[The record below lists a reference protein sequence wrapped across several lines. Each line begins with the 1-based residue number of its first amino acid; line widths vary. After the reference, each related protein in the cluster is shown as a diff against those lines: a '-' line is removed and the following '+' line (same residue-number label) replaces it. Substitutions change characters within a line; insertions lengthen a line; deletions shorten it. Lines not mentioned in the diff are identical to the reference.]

1 MAKILVYQLYPVAWK
16 TGLKGMIEMIPR
28 IARLDV
34 DYIWFSPLYFSPR
47 FDQGYDIADYKVIDP
62 RFGTIEEFDIF
73 VEIAHRF
80 GVGVLMDLVLNHT
93 STEHRW
99 FKESPEY
106 YCWSKEPPMAWENL
120 FDKGSAWEYDES
132 RGYYYLHL
140 FHSKQADLR
149 WFNNCGEELNVSLV
163 NEFREIVR
171 FWTKYHKVDGFRL
184 DVPQSINKDFS
195 KEKLTF
201 SDMICGTQAIEVINA
216 IFPRNQENSP
226 FLMMECFDPMYGP
239 VVEKYYKRTAVDYAL
254 NVLLKDNAFDEKGM
268 YSDAFKRNIDV
279 DGLMLDFESHD
290 SIRFPSRGYD
300 PKYGIRKLFD
310 SGVEGICIYQG
321 QELGLSN
328 PTKEELPDKLML
340 ELDAQTEMLYLAG
353 GNLDELRKTSRANA
367 RVPVSMEEYARQ
379 EKDDG
384 SILNF
389 TKDQIDRW
397 RMR

>member
-1 MAKILVYQLYPVAWK
+1 M
-16 TGLKGMIEMIPR
+16 
-28 IARLDV
+28 
-34 DYIWFSPLYFSPR
+34 
-47 FDQGYDIADYKVIDP
+47 IDP

-73 VEIAHRF
+73 MEIAHRF

-120 FDKGSAWEYDES
+120 FDKGSAWELDEE
-132 RGYYYLHL
+132 RGYYYLHM
-140 FHSKQADLR
+140 FHPKQADLR
-149 WFNNCGEELNVSLV
+149 WFNNGGKELNMALV

-171 FWTKYHKVDGFRL
+171 FWTKYHGVDGFRL

-195 KEKLTF
+195 KEKLSF
-201 SDMICGTQAIEVINA
+201 NDMICGAQAIEVINA
-216 IFPRNQENSP
+216 IFPRNHENSP

-239 VVEKYYKRTAVDYAL
+239 VVEKYYKRTAVDYVL
-254 NVLLKDNAFDEKGM
+254 NVLLKDNAFDAKGR
-268 YSDAFKRNIDV
+268 YSEAFKRNIDV

-290 SIRFPSRGYD
+290 SIRFPSRGFE
-300 PKYGIRKLFD
+300 PKFGIRKLFD
-310 SGVEGICIYQG
+310 SGAEGICLYQG
-321 QELGLSN
+321 QELGLYN

-340 ELDAQTEMLYLAG
+340 ELDAQAEMLYLAG
-353 GNLDELRKTSRANA
+353 GDLNEIRKTSRANA
-367 RVPVSMEEYARQ
+367 RVPISMEEYARQ
-379 EKDDG
+379 EKDDD

-389 TKDQIDRW
+389 TKEQIDRW

>member
-1 MAKILVYQLYPVAWK
+1 MAKILVYELCSVAWK

-93 STEHRW
+93 STEHHW

-106 YCWSKEPPMAWENL
+106 YCWSKEPLTGWENL
-120 FDKGSAWEYDES
+120 FDKGSAWEYDEE
-132 RGYYYLHL
+132 REYYYLHL
-140 FHSKQADLR
+140 FHPKQADLR
-149 WFNNCGEELNVSLV
+149 WFNNGGKELNMNLV
-163 NEFREIVR
+163 KEFRDIVR
-171 FWTKYHKVDGFRL
+171 FWTKYHGVDGFRL

-201 SDMICGTQAIEVINA
+201 SDLICGTQAIEVINA
-216 IFPRNQENSP
+216 IFPPNQDNSP

-239 VVEKYYKRTAVDYAL
+239 VIEKYYKRTAVDYVL
-254 NVLLKDNAFDEKGM
+254 NVLLKDNAFDNKGV
-268 YSDAFKRNIDV
+268 YSEAFKRNVDV

-290 SIRFPSRGYD
+290 SIRFPSRGFE

-310 SGVEGICIYQG
+310 SGAEGICLYQG
-321 QELGLSN
+321 QELGLYN
-328 PTKEELPDKLML
+328 PSKEELSDKMML
-340 ELDAQTEMLYLAG
+340 ELDAQSEMLYLAG
-353 GNLDELRKTSRANA
+353 GDLDEIRKTSRANA
-367 RVPVSMEEYARQ
+367 RVPISMEEYARQ
-379 EKDDG
+379 EKDDN
-384 SILNF
+384 SVLEF
-389 TKDQIDRW
+389 TMEQINRW
-397 RMR
+397 RMH